1 MYTKLYSDPVI
12 DRHID
17 AATKKFNND
26 MEKVIGVGLNMPY
39 EAENSAARKN
49 MFSSQYQ
56 QHVCLVHQQIPY
68 VLTSYENKF
77 GQASSSFIEADRDWR
92 VFARIEKYSN
102 KPGHHYYLI
111 LIDEYNNMD
120 VIERIMYC
128 HNSETY
134 GFLYDNTYLDSLK
147 PGSIIAKGDTMKK
160 SMSFDEFDNF
170 SSGVNL
176 PVMYVADSRT
186 TEDAIQADDYAQE
199 MLARTEF
206 KDVTILINDNDLP
219 LNLYGDANSY
229 KFIPDIGEEVKN
241 GILCGTRTEK
251 NDEAFFAQSA
261 ERLRVPMINDV
272 TFKAKGQVVDI
283 NVYCNKDIASSSNGI
298 YEAQLA
304 FYANDYKRFCN
315 EVVNL
320 LKNYIDNTDYHISYE
335 LGELYSM
342 CEDIVK
348 GKQFFKD
355 NAFSNIIVEI
365 KLFEKSKL
373 DEGDKITSRHGGKG
387 VISKIVP
394 NELMPR
400 IAGTNERI
408 HIIWNIATCFNREN
422 VGQLFEVTTNFMSKN
437 IVERMLA
444 GNYDIADCISIIHK
458 FYNYLSPEYAAA
470 FLEAITNNPPEIP
483 HRELYPSK
491 LGANDYG
498 EYIADSDARTI
509 DALSNVLTEDMDG
522 LYVSLK
528 PISEVLTFE
537 KLAEMYRDYS
547 WIKPVYLEVPIEGSR
562 GQIRY
567 VKTQKPCIVGK
578 QYIYRMKQNAEEK
591 HSATSL
597 SATNIRN
604 MNSKSKASKMYIRI
618 HSNTPIRFGEM
629 EGNIFKAMGAEIDC
643 TNMMLY
649 SNSPI
654 GRRDTAQML
663 TTYTFDVKLSEDA
676 KSRSAEI
683 LNSIIKAMGVKFVFE
698 KIPINYDDGKLFI
711 HPSVMDNPLFC
722 HPSVMDSPLFVHP
735 DVMDCPLF
743 THPSVMDSPM
753 FCHPSIS
760 DSSLFVFTEK
770 KEE

>member
-1 MYTKLYSDPVI
+1 MYTKLYADPNI

-17 AATKKFNND
+17 AASKKFNND
-26 MEKVIGVGLNMPY
+26 MEKMIGVGLNMPY

-49 MFSSQYQ
+49 MYSSQYQ
-56 QHVCLVHQQIPY
+56 QHVCLVRQEIPY
-68 VLTSYENKF
+68 VETAYENKF
-77 GQASSSFIEADRDWR
+77 GQASSSFIKADRDWR
-92 VFARIEKYSN
+92 VFAKIEKFSN

-120 VIERIMYC
+120 VIERISYC

-134 GFLYDNTYLDSLK
+134 GFLYDNEYLDSLK
-147 PGSIIAKGDTMKK
+147 TGAVIYKGDTLKK
-160 SMSFDEFDNF
+160 SKSFDEFNNF

-176 PVMYVADSRT
+176 NVMYVADSRT
-186 TEDAIQADDYAQE
+186 TEDAIQASKYAKKK
-199 MLARTEF
+199 LARTEF
-206 KDVTILINDNDLP
+206 KDVTILINDNDIP

-251 NDEAFFAQSA
+251 NDEAFFAQAA

-283 NVYCNKDIASSSNGI
+283 NVYCNKDIATSSNGI
-298 YEAQLA
+298 YEGQLA

-315 EVVNL
+315 EMVNL

-335 LGELYSM
+335 LGELYTM
-342 CEDIVK
+342 CEDVVK

-365 KLFEKSKL
+365 KLFEEAEL
-373 DEGDKITSRHGGKG
+373 EEGDKITSRHGGKG
-387 VISKIVP
+387 VISKIVDDD
-394 NELMPR
+394 LMPR
-400 IAGTNERI
+400 IEGTGERVD
-408 HIIWNIATCFNREN
+408 IIWNLATCFNREN
-422 VGQLFEVTTNFMSKN
+422 VGQLFELSTNFISKN
-437 IVERMLA
+437 IVNRMLK
-444 GNYDIADCISIIHK
+444 GNYDVEDCISIIHK
-458 FYNYLSPEYAAA
+458 FYNYLSPEFANA
-470 FLEAITNNPPEIP
+470 FLEEITNNPPEIP

-491 LGANDYG
+491 LGYDDYS
-498 EYIADSDARTI
+498 EYISDSDARTI
-509 DALSNVLTEDMDG
+509 DTLSSVLTEDMDG
-522 LYVSLK
+522 LYVALK
-528 PISEVLTFE
+528 PISEALTFE
-537 KLAEMYRDYS
+537 RLVEMYNDYS
-547 WIKPVYLEVPIEGSR
+547 WIKPSFLEVPVIGSR
-562 GQIRY
+562 GQVRF
-567 VKTQKPCIVGK
+567 VKSQKPCIVAK

-629 EGNIFKAMGAEIDC
+629 ESNIFKAMGAEIDC
-643 TNMMLY
+643 INMMLY

-663 TTYTFDVKLSEDA
+663 TTYTFNVTLSEDA

-698 KIPINYDDGKLFI
+698 KIPIDYSENNLFS
-711 HPSVMDNPLFC
+711 HPSI
-722 HPSVMDSPLFVHP
+722 MDSNLFVHP
-735 DVMDCPLF
+735 SIMDNNLF
-743 THPSVMDSPM
+743 A
-753 FCHPSIS
+753 HPSIMNNN
-760 DSSLFVFTEK
+760 LFVHPSIMDNNLFAHPSIMENNLFKFLEK